1 MKSCTVTNCGA
12 KHYGLGLCRL
22 HYRRSKEGKHG
33 MECPPCKMCG
43 SKIVGRKVEAEFCDT
58 RCQMKWNRRFG
69 CYTSE
74 RCKEAYGTCSIE
86 GCDSAVKAHGM
97 CSAHCQKLWRYGDP
111 LADLS
116 PTLQPCKVCRM
127 VVSVQHGKQ
136 PYCPRHYG
144 NQYYY
149 RFHVRERARR
159 NARRTRVQIAT
170 PAWAD
175 HRAIHEFYIACPPGM
190 HVDHVLPLKG
200 KLVSGLH
207 VLENLQYLEPLANRQ
222 KLNRFVV

>member
-1 MKSCTVTNCGA
+1 MKPCTVPSCSVPHYA
-12 KHYGLGLCRL
+12 KGLCRL
-22 HYRRSKEGKHG
+22 HYKRATEGKYG
-33 MECPPCKMCG
+33 LAAGVCKQCG
-43 SKIVGRKVEAEFCDT
+43 SGCSRPQAKFCSVGCKS
-58 RCQMKWNRRFG
+58 KWNRCHG
-69 CYTSE
+69 CYTDAQILVN
-74 RCKEAYGTCSIE
+74 RGKCSL
-86 GCDSAVKAHGM
+86 CDKPVHANGLCRSHSK
-97 CSAHCQKLWRYGDP
+97 KLWKYGDTQ
-111 LADLS
+111 DRS

-136 PYCPRHYG
+136 PYCPQHYH

-149 RFHVRERARR
+149 RFHTRERARR

-175 HRAIHEFYIACPPGM
+175 HRAIHEFYIACPLGL

-222 KLNRFVV
+222 KLNRFVA